1 MILHLTRNYSHI
13 YKVAKKGSYNK
24 VIANACSTQLV
35 LQSIFSLTYPLDNG
49 GYNFGIRD
57 RKLSYIEAIKKKLKR
72 KTILISSCNAMGI
85 GNSYDRGFDEILT
98 TFDFRL
104 LIEQKINRTLI
115 HEINLYQKKIIS
127 KAEIIKII
135 KKEFLITLNQ
145 VEKYDH
151 SYNKSLWPRKLY
163 KINKFIYE
171 QSKIEKKILISH
183 PFKVIEKIIKVPG
196 GVYWLTLG
204 KYEYKNMSFFYERI
218 KAAFIWRSKKI
229 IATKGYG
236 LFIFSHHQVLLD
248 EILNKVC
255 NKITQIKNTEWHI
268 HMHIMDLHDV
278 VQ

>member
-1 MILHLTRNYSHI
+1 MQRKKFKNSIYLIIDALRYDIAFNKKLFPTL

-24 VIANACSTQLV
+24 VIANACSTQFV
-35 LQSIFSLTYPLDNG
+35 LPSIFSSTYPLDNG

-145 VEKYDH
+145 VEKYYY
-151 SYNKSLWPRKLY
+151 SYK
-163 KINKFIYE
+163 
-171 QSKIEKKILISH
+171 Q
-183 PFKVIEKIIKVPG
+183 
-196 GVYWLTLG
+196 
-204 KYEYKNMSFFYERI
+204 
-218 KAAFIWRSKKI
+218 A
-229 IATKGYG
+229 
-236 LFIFSHHQVLLD
+236 
-248 EILNKVC
+248 
-255 NKITQIKNTEWHI
+255 
-268 HMHIMDLHDV
+268 
-278 VQ
+278 